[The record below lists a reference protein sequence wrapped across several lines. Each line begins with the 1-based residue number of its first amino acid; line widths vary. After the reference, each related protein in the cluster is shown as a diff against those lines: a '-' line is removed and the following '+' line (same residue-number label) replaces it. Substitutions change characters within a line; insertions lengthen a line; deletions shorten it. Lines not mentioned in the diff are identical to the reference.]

1 MTQSIVAICVAAGL
15 RYRPIFD
22 KQVCVD
28 ADWLV
33 VCQPLC
39 PAFAVISQ
47 RQRLLVATARSRDHM
62 KLSIISTE
70 ISPHRN
76 INTQSE
82 STDCLFTHSIKPI
95 HQRFTMKLLSA
106 FLASSSIASAVN
118 IPSFRELVD
127 TVQGQS
133 PFASAEQ
140 YLIELSPSETR
151 WVTEGEKWALRREG
165 VSFFD
170 ITDHHASAARATRK
184 STVTYP
190 KKPAQNET
198 VSELLRE
205 LKKENMKEHLEEFT
219 SFHTRYYKSDY
230 GRQSSEWLLG
240 QVNETLAKAG
250 VGYARH
256 FEHPWG
262 MLTVFPS

>member
-1 MTQSIVAICVAAGL
+1 
-15 RYRPIFD
+15 
-22 KQVCVD
+22 
-28 ADWLV
+28 
-33 VCQPLC
+33 
-39 PAFAVISQ
+39 
-47 RQRLLVATARSRDHM
+47 
-62 KLSIISTE
+62 
-70 ISPHRN
+70 
-76 INTQSE
+76 
-82 STDCLFTHSIKPI
+82 
-95 HQRFTMKLLSA
+95 MKLLSA
-106 FLASSSIASAVN
+106 LLASSSIASAIN

-151 WVTEGEKWALRREG
+151 WVTEDEKWALRREG

-170 ITDHHASAARATRK
+170 ITDHHASTARATRK

-198 VSELLRE
+198 VSELLKE
-205 LKKENMKEHLEEFT
+205 LKKENMKEHLQEFT

-262 MLTVFPS
+262 TLIGFPF